1 MILTTANLKG
11 GSGRTTTS
19 LMLALVTSER
29 GAKTQVVDTA
39 PPRRRKINSRFR
51 SRKRCSTPVL
61 SQLHSDLRAQCREE
75 LAN

>member
-51 SRKRCSTPVL
+51 SRKR
-61 SQLHSDLRAQCREE
+61 
-75 LAN
+75 

>member
-39 PPRRRKINSRFR
+39 PPKA
-51 SRKRCSTPVL
+51 
-61 SQLHSDLRAQCREE
+61 AQ
-75 LAN
+75 NQ